1 MYENKK
7 KNWKKLLKSSM
18 ACTFCGSTLDFFFK
32 NNFRTKI
39 DIEIPSVI
47 LYKHAFS
54 HAMYKLHFFTQ
65 KTWLPPK
72 KKQDKKKSKISNDH
86 QVYFFKT
93 VDYFDDFGHQ
103 GRY

>member
-1 MYENKK
+1 MEKISKINYGVHFLRVNFR
-7 KNWKKLLKSSM
+7 L
-18 ACTFCGSTLDFFFK
+18 FFK

-72 KKQDKKKSKISNDH
+72 KPKTKKSKISNDH

-93 VDYFDDFGHQ
+93 VDYFDDLGP
-103 GRY
+103 